1 MKSIA
6 KRKTTTS
13 SEVKERYN
21 AKTYQRYTVR
31 LRKEDDA
38 ELVRYIESKKDI
50 ISTSELFKEG
60 IERLKNEG
68 F

>member
-1 MKSIA
+1 MA

-21 AKTYQRYTVR
+21 SKAYKRYTVR
-31 LRKEDDA
+31 LRNVEDAD
-38 ELVRYIESKKDI
+38 LIDYIESKKDT
-50 ISTSELFKEG
+50 ISMAALFREG
-60 IERLKNEG
+60 VERLKKEG